1 MKRYLFLPFD
11 FLKFWFFDAPR
22 EIIAFFASLN
32 QSFFQ
37 LFALPLFLRTFFKPL
52 KNEYRPG
59 LVGFSRGM
67 GMFVKTFFII
77 ADLIILIP
85 LLALEVLTL
94 VLFITFPIL
103 TVWILFL

>member
-11 FLKFWFFDAPR
+11 FLKFWFFDAPK
-22 EIIAFFASLN
+22 EILEFFASLN
-32 QSFFQ
+32 RSFFQ

-85 LLALEVLTL
+85 LLAFEVLTI